1 MIEAA
6 LELWDVLSRN
16 ALRTFLTGL
25 SVAWGVF
32 MLVVLL
38 GAGKGLQNGADW
50 EFRDDAQNSIWI
62 GGGKTSI
69 PYAGRSPGRAIL
81 FKNRDFDDLPRK
93 VAGVE
98 HVTGRYWLWGEF
110 SVSHGSKR
118 SAFNIIG
125 VHPEHKFLEKT
136 EITRGRFLNEDDQRQ
151 KRKACVIGSKVREI
165 LFGGHDPVGEY
176 VNIRGL
182 AYKVVGEFEDV
193 GGENELRKIYVP
205 ISTAQ
210 LVYNQPEIIH
220 QLIFTVGDASV
231 EQSQQMAERARAMLA
246 QNHGFSVDDRRA
258 IRMGNSLEQ
267 YTRLTGVFRWI
278 RIFVW
283 VVGVGTL
290 LAGIVG
296 IGNIMLIS
304 VAERTKEIGIRKALG
319 ATPFSIIRMVLLEAL
334 ALTGISGYVGLVAGI
349 GVVEL
354 VAQKFPDA
362 PFFRQPSVSLD
373 VALGATALIM
383 AAGALAGFFPA
394 YRAARVNPIVAL
406 RSD

>member
-1 MIEAA
+1 MIEAL

-38 GAGKGLQNGADW
+38 GAGNGLENGANW

-69 PYAGRSPGRAIL
+69 PYQGRSPGRPIL
-81 FKNRDFDDLPRK
+81 FKNQDYKELPLK
-93 VAGVE
+93 VPGIE
-98 HVTGRYWLWGEF
+98 HLTGRYWLWGEF
-110 SVSHGSKR
+110 SVTYGAKR
-118 SAFNIIG
+118 SSFNILG
-125 VHPEHKFLEKT
+125 VHPDQRYLEKT
-136 EITRGRFLNEDDQRQ
+136 LITRGRYLDDNDQAE
-151 KRKACVIGSKVREI
+151 KRKVCVIGSKVREI
-165 LFGGHDPVGEY
+165 LFGNRDPIGEY
-176 VNIRGL
+176 VHIRGL
-182 AYKVVGEFEDV
+182 AYKVVGEFEDI

-231 EQSQQMAERARAMLA
+231 EQSQAMAEKARAVLA
-246 QNHGFSVDDRRA
+246 RNHGFAVDDRRA
-258 IRMGNSLEQ
+258 LRMGNNLEQ
-267 YTRLTGVFRWI
+267 YTRITGVFRWI

-319 ATPFSIIRMVLLEAL
+319 ATPASIIRMVLGEAL
-334 ALTGISGYVGLVAGI
+334 VLTGVSGYAGLVAGV
-349 GVVEL
+349 GLVEL
-354 VAQKFPDA
+354 VATRFPDA
-362 PFFRQPSVSLD
+362 PFFREPSVSLD
-373 VALGATALIM
+373 IAVSATLLIM
-383 AAGALAGFFPA
+383 GAGALAGFFPA

-406 RSD
+406 RSE

>member
-1 MIEAA
+1 MIEAL

-16 ALRTFLTGL
+16 ALRTTLTGL

-38 GAGKGLQNGADW
+38 GAGKGLENGATW

-62 GGGKTSI
+62 GGGKTSL
-69 PYAGRSPGRAIL
+69 PYAGRSPGRAIV
-81 FKNRDFDDLPRK
+81 FKNQDFNDLSRK
-93 VAGVE
+93 IPSIE
-98 HVTGRYWLWGEF
+98 RLTGRYWLWGEF

-118 SAFNIIG
+118 SSFSILG
-125 VHPEHKFLEKT
+125 VHPDHRFLEKT
-136 EITRGRFLNEDDQRQ
+136 VIVRGRFLDDRDQIE
-151 KRKACVIGSKVREI
+151 KRKVAVIGSKVREI
-165 LFGGHDPVGEY
+165 LFDDADPVGQY

-182 AYKVVGEFEDV
+182 TYKVVGEFEDE
-193 GGENELRKIYVP
+193 GGENELRKIYLP

-210 LVYNQPEIIH
+210 LVYNQPDVIH
-220 QLIFTVGDASV
+220 QLVFTVGDASV
-231 EQSQQMAERARAMLA
+231 EQSQAMAEQARGVLA
-246 QNHGFSVDDRRA
+246 KNHGFSLEDRRA
-258 IRMGNSLEQ
+258 VRVGNNLEQ
-267 YTRLTGVFRWI
+267 FTRLTGVFRWI
-278 RIFVW
+278 SMFVW
-283 VVGVGTL
+283 AVGVGTL

-304 VAERTKEIGIRKALG
+304 VAERTREIGIRKALG
-319 ATPFSIIRMVLLEAL
+319 ATPGSIIRMVLGEAL
-334 ALTGISGYVGLVAGI
+334 VLTAVSGYAGLVAGI

-354 VAQKFPDA
+354 VAAKFPNA

-373 VALGATALIM
+373 VALGATLLLI

-406 RSD
+406 RSE

>member
-1 MIEAA
+1 MIEAL

-16 ALRTFLTGL
+16 ALRTLLTGL

-38 GAGKGLQNGADW
+38 GAGNGLENGANW
-50 EFRDDAQNSIWI
+50 EFRDDAQNSVWI

-69 PYAGRSPGRAIL
+69 PFAGRSPGRPVL
-81 FKNRDFDDLPRK
+81 FKNQDFADLQRK
-93 VAGVE
+93 VAGIE
-98 HVTGRYWLWGEF
+98 HFTGRYWLWGEF
-110 SVSHGSKR
+110 SVSYGSKR
-118 SAFNIIG
+118 SSFNILG
-125 VHPEHKFLEKT
+125 VHPEHRFLEKT
-136 EITRGRFLNEDDQRQ
+136 LMTRGRYLDDDDLRE
-151 KRKACVIGSKVREI
+151 KRKVCVIGSKVREI
-165 LFGGHDPVGEY
+165 LFGTRDAVGEY

-205 ISTAQ
+205 LSTAQ

-220 QLIFTVGDASV
+220 QLLFTVGDATV
-231 EQSQQMAERARAMLA
+231 EQSQAMAEKARVVLA
-246 QNHGFSVDDRRA
+246 KNHGFSVDDRRA
-258 IRMGNSLEQ
+258 LRIGNNLEQ
-267 YTRLTGVFRWI
+267 FTRITGVFRWI

-283 VVGVGTL
+283 VVGIGTL
-290 LAGIVG
+290 LAGIIG

-319 ATPFSIIRMVLLEAL
+319 ATPASIIRMVLGEAL
-334 ALTGISGYVGLVAGI
+334 VLTGVSGYAGLVAGV

-354 VAQKFPDA
+354 VASKFPEA
-362 PFFRQPSVSLD
+362 PFFRQPSVSLQ
-373 VALGATALIM
+373 VAISATLVIM
-383 AAGALAGFFPA
+383 GAGALAGFFPA
-394 YRAARVNPIVAL
+394 YRAARVNPVVAL

>member
-1 MIEAA
+1 VIEAL

-16 ALRTFLTGL
+16 ALRTLLTGL

-38 GAGKGLQNGADW
+38 GAGNGLENGANW
-50 EFRDDAQNSIWI
+50 EFRDDAQNSVWI

-69 PYAGRSPGRAIL
+69 PYAGRSPGRQIL
-81 FKNRDFDDLPRK
+81 FKNRDFAEVAKK
-93 VAGVE
+93 VPGIE
-98 HVTGRYWLWGEF
+98 HFTGRYWLWGEF
-110 SVSHGSKR
+110 SVRYGNKR
-118 SAFNIIG
+118 SGFSILG
-125 VHPEHKFLEKT
+125 VHPDHRFLEKT
-136 EITRGRFLNEDDQRQ
+136 LMVRGRYLDDNDQAE
-151 KRKACVIGSKVREI
+151 KRKVCVIGSKVREI
-165 LFGGHDPVGEY
+165 LFGNRDPVGEY

-182 AYKVVGEFEDV
+182 AYKVVGEFVDV

-205 ISTAQ
+205 LSTAQ
-210 LVYNQPEIIH
+210 LVYSQPEIIH

-231 EQSQQMAERARAMLA
+231 DESKAMAEEVRAIVAK
-246 QNHGFSVDDRRA
+246 NHRFSVDDRRA
-258 IRMGNSLEQ
+258 VRMGNNLEQ
-267 YTRLTGVFRWI
+267 YTRITGVFRWI

-304 VAERTKEIGIRKALG
+304 VAERTKEIGVRKALG
-319 ATPFSIIRMVLLEAL
+319 ATPASIIRMVLGEAL
-334 ALTGISGYVGLVAGI
+334 VLTGVSGYAGLVAGV

-354 VAQKFPDA
+354 VAARFPEA

-373 VALGATALIM
+373 VAVSATLLLV

-394 YRAARVNPIVAL
+394 YRAARVNPVVAL

>member
-1 MIEAA
+1 MIDAA

-38 GAGKGLQNGADW
+38 GAGKGLENGADW
-50 EFRDDAQNSIWI
+50 EFRDDAQNSVWL

-69 PYAGRSPGRAIL
+69 PYGGRSPGRAIL
-81 FKNRDFDDLPRK
+81 FKNQDFEDLPRK
-93 VAGVE
+93 VPGIE
-98 HVTGRYWLWGEF
+98 HLTGRYWLWGEF
-110 SVSHGSKR
+110 SVSYGSKR
-118 SAFNIIG
+118 SSFNIMG
-125 VHPEHKFLEKT
+125 VHPAHQFLEKT
-136 EITRGRFLNEDDQRQ
+136 VMTRGRFLDATDQLE
-151 KRKACVIGSKVREI
+151 KRKMCVIGSKVREI
-165 LFGGHDPVGEY
+165 LFGSRDPIGEY

-210 LVYNQPEIIH
+210 LVYNQPQTIH

-231 EQSQQMAERARAMLA
+231 EESQAMALQARALLA
-246 QNHGFSVDDRRA
+246 KNHGFSIDDRRA
-258 IRMGNSLEQ
+258 IRMGNNLEQ
-267 YTRLTGVFRWI
+267 FTRLTGVFRWI

-283 VVGVGTL
+283 AVGVGTL

-319 ATPFSIIRMVLLEAL
+319 ATPSSIIRMVLGEAL
-334 ALTGISGYVGLVAGI
+334 VLTGVSGYAGLVGGVA
-349 GVVEL
+349 VVEV
-354 VAQKFPDA
+354 VASKFPDA

-373 VALGATALIM
+373 VALSATALIM
-383 AAGALAGFFPA
+383 VSGALAGFFPA

>member
-1 MIEAA
+1 MIEAM
-6 LELWDVLSRN
+6 LELRDVLSRN
-16 ALRTFLTGL
+16 ALRTLLTGL

-38 GAGKGLQNGADW
+38 GAGKGLENGANW

-69 PYAGRSPGRAIL
+69 PYAGRAPGRPIL
-81 FKNRDFDDLPRK
+81 FKNHDFAE
-93 VAGVE
+93 VAREVPGIE
-98 HVTGRYWLWGEF
+98 HFTGRYWLWGEF
-110 SVSHGSKR
+110 SVSYGSKR
-118 SAFNIIG
+118 SSFSILG
-125 VHPEHKFLEKT
+125 VHPDHRFLEKT
-136 EITRGRFLNEDDQRQ
+136 LMVRGRYLDDNDQAE
-151 KRKACVIGSKVREI
+151 KRKVCVVGSKVREI
-165 LFGGHDPVGEY
+165 LFGNHDPVGQY
-176 VNIRGL
+176 LNIRGL
-182 AYKVVGEFEDV
+182 AYKVVGEFVDI

-220 QLIFTVGDASV
+220 QLIFTVGDATVDESKAMAEEVRAIVAKNHSFSV
-231 EQSQQMAERARAMLA
+231 E
-246 QNHGFSVDDRRA
+246 DRRA
-258 IRMGNSLEQ
+258 VRMGNNLEQ
-267 YTRLTGVFRWI
+267 YTRITGVFKWI

-304 VAERTKEIGIRKALG
+304 VAERTKEIGVRKALG
-319 ATPFSIIRMVLLEAL
+319 ATPASIIRMVLGEAL
-334 ALTGISGYVGLVAGI
+334 VLTGVSGYAGLVAGV

-354 VAQKFPDA
+354 VAARFPEA
-362 PFFRQPSVSLD
+362 PFFRHPSVSLD
-373 VALGATALIM
+373 VAASATLLLV

-394 YRAARVNPIVAL
+394 YRAARVNPVVAL

>member
-1 MIEAA
+1 MIEAL

-16 ALRTFLTGL
+16 AMRTLLTGL

-38 GAGKGLQNGADW
+38 GAGNGLENGTNW

-62 GGGKTSI
+62 SGGKTSI
-69 PYAGRSPGRAIL
+69 PFAGRSPGRPIL
-81 FKNRDFDDLPRK
+81 FKNQDFVDLPRK
-93 VAGVE
+93 VPGIE
-98 HVTGRYWLWGEF
+98 HFTGRFWLWGEF
-110 SVSHGSKR
+110 SVTYGSKR
-118 SAFNIIG
+118 SSFNILG
-125 VHPEHKFLEKT
+125 VHPDHRYLEKT
-136 EITRGRFLNEDDQRQ
+136 LMTRGRYLNVDDQAE
-151 KRKACVIGSKVREI
+151 KRKVCVIGSKVREI
-165 LFGGHDPVGEY
+165 LFGNADPVGEY

-210 LVYNQPEIIH
+210 LVYNQPQIIH
-220 QLIFTVGDASV
+220 QLIFTVGDATV
-231 EQSQQMAERARAMLA
+231 EQSQVMAEQARRALA
-246 QNHGFSVDDRRA
+246 QSHGFSPDDRRA
-258 IRMGNSLEQ
+258 LRMGNNLEQ
-267 YTRLTGVFRWI
+267 FTRITGVFRWI

-319 ATPFSIIRMVLLEAL
+319 ATPAAIIRMVLGEAL
-334 ALTGISGYVGLVAGI
+334 VLTGVSGYAGLVAGV

-354 VAQKFPDA
+354 VAARFPDA
-362 PFFRQPSVSLD
+362 PFFRQPSVSLQ
-373 VALGATALIM
+373 VAVSATLLIM